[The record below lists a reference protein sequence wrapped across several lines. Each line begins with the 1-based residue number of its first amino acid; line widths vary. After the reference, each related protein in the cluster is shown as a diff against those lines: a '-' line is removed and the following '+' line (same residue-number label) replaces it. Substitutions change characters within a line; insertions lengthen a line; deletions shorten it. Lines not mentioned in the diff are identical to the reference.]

1 MVQTVIQYRGDIL
14 RLRVKELAMLT
25 RRPFMLTAIGAVLGL
40 AAFAQGPALA
50 IGRPFSAAAFAEA
63 KRAGKPILIE
73 VSATWCPVC
82 RVQKTILAPLL
93 AQPRFSEILVMEIDF
108 DRDKDALR
116 LVNARI
122 QSTLIIYRGE
132 DEMGRSLGDTNPQSL
147 ESLLTMAL

>member
-1 MVQTVIQYRGDIL
+1 MVVQYRGDIP
-14 RLRVKELAMLT
+14 RPRVKDPDMLT

-40 AAFAQGPALA
+40 VAFDRAPAFA